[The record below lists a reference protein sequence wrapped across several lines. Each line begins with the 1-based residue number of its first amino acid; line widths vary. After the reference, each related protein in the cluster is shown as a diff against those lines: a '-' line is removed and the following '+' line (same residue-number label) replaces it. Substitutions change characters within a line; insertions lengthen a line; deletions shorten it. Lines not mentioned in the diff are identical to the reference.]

1 MRMPRESCQVEKL
14 HEKLAGKLL
23 PHAGKPSTRKNRKET
38 KKNGHTTFSLF
49 PPSLFYFGLFF
60 FSFSST
66 SVEAHCKRKQNFPS
80 ERKRKRKYRAPP
92 LQRSDD
98 AFLCMFT
105 CICYNYVALLR
116 QVAPL
121 QGVYL
126 YIIPSH
132 HILAYLILLCFFF
145 ILFYFVLIYLKLS
158 RITCYF

>member
-1 MRMPRESCQVEKL
+1 MKNWLENCCPTRGNR
-14 HEKLAGKLL
+14 ARGKTER
-23 PHAGKPSTRKNRKET
+23 KRRKTVTR
-38 KKNGHTTFSLF
+38 LF
-49 PPSLFYFGLFF
+49 PFFLLVCFISAFF

-132 HILAYLILLCFFF
+132 HILAYLILLCFF
-145 ILFYFVLIYLKLS
+145 LFCFTLS
-158 RITCYF
+158 